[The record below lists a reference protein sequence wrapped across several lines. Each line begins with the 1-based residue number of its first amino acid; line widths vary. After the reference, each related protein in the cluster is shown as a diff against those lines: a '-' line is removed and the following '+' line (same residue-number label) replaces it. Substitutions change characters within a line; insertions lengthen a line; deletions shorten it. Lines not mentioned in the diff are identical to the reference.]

1 MDPEGKREAGAFFS
15 LAALSDETPH
25 SRDHLKPG
33 LQDPPNPSS
42 TLLSP
47 HLPLVVRGGGSKG
60 ENPRKAS
67 SWLCPTS
74 RGTSGTPCRQSMGV
88 DPPVAIRR
96 GEGAHR
102 KWCHE
107 LWCFPRV
114 RLVCQGTLGVA
125 SRVPSTVLYFRM
137 EHGTSLPSIAS

>member
-1 MDPEGKREAGAFFS
+1 MPTAPHPHTCWPSGLAGRSVMDPEGKREAGAFFS

-67 SWLCPTS
+67 SWLCPTLN
-74 RGTSGTPCRQSMGV
+74 RFLEPLQSLSSLKY
-88 DPPVAIRR
+88 I
-96 GEGAHR
+96 
-102 KWCHE
+102 
-107 LWCFPRV
+107 
-114 RLVCQGTLGVA
+114 
-125 SRVPSTVLYFRM
+125 YFLLDIM
-137 EHGTSLPSIAS
+137 IT